1 MEECIRIEFKD
12 ERFGLVGKKV
22 VSGLNVRM
30 KGLVWFEWKAVFG
43 LNVRMKGLVWFE
55 RKAVSGLNVSVIG

>member
-1 MEECIRIEFKD
+1 
-12 ERFGLVGKKV
+12 
-22 VSGLNVRM
+22 M

>member
-1 MEECIRIEFKD
+1 MEGCIRIEFKD

-43 LNVRMKGLVWFE
+43 LNLKM
-55 RKAVSGLNVSVIG
+55 